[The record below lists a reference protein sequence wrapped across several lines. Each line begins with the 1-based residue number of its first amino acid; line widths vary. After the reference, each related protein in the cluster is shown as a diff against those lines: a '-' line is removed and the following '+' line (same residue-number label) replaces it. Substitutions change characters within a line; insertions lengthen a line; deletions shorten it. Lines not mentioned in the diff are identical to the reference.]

1 MSLIVL
7 IIHVLLCYWVAKAAT
22 EAGKSFWF
30 YFLVSFFTSALI
42 GFLIYKFS

>member
-7 IIHVLLCYWVAKAAT
+7 IIHVLLCYWVAKAAA
-22 EAGKSFWF
+22 EAGKNFWF
-30 YFLVSFFTSALI
+30 YFLVSFFTSALV